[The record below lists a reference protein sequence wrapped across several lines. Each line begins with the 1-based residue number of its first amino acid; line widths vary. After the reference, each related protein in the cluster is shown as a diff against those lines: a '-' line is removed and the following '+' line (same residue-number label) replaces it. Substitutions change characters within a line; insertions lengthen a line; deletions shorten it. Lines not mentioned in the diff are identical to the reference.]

1 MTPEQTKLI
10 LAKVA
15 LVDNRQADITAI
27 AAWHEIIGHLE
38 YVDALQAVTNHRRE
52 STEYLMPA
60 HIVAGAKKIRAER
73 STESARQRA
82 LTAKASRPKELEFS
96 DYQRM
101 VDRPEFKAAFEA
113 GRIEGNA
120 RRAYKTELRRTGS
133 HKAASAAYV
142 AVQAAGHE
150 A

>member
-1 MTPEQTKLI
+1 MLKSETAML
-10 LAKVA
+10 LAKAA
-15 LVDNRQADITAI
+15 LIDNRNIDQATVE
-27 AAWHEIIGHLE
+27 AWHEIISDID
-38 YVDALQAVTNHRRE
+38 YADALQAITNHRRE
-52 STEYLMPA
+52 STEYLTPA